1 MSSEISLAPIHYIL
15 RDTLVKFFRIY
26 ILKEEKVEHDYLT
39 NILSPK

>member
-15 RDTLVKFFRIY
+15 RATLIKFFHIY
-26 ILKEEKVEHDYLT
+26 TNIRVERDYLT